1 MLYAPFILLLRVPE
15 SILQVLRLFS
25 SASEPP
31 LYRISK
37 EKNSTNFAEM
47 PRCRCRHMMT
57 GCTSNFEMVLGHNIA
72 PFDSLAP
79 SVIIVQSK
87 KNRLILSEYK
97 NITKLAIT
105 NEVEAKNFL

>member
-1 MLYAPFILLLRVPE
+1 LFPAHRNLLCIVLVRKKIAQ
-15 SILQVLRLFS
+15 ILQKCQDAGAV
-25 SASEPP
+25 
-31 LYRISK
+31 
-37 EKNSTNFAEM
+37 
-47 PRCRCRHMMT
+47 MMT

-105 NEVEAKNFL
+105 NEVEAKKFFEKASKREFT